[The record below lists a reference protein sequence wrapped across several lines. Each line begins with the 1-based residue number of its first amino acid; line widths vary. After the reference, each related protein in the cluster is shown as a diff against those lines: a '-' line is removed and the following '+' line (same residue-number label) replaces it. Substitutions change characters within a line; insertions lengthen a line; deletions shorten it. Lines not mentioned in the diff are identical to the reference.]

1 MLTTGLDAA
10 GGRGG
15 WCCWRAWHRQG
26 PTSGAPAALRR
37 DMGAGAADI
46 AQVVPAVR
54 DNLPDLPA
62 LQGGSWRDDRQVI
75 NGIIWRTRAG
85 APWRDLPERR
95 TPCQT
100 CYVGS
105 NILGKLGVRGRVK
118 AATIAHRLG
127 IMKPGSC
134 PLVSTPE
141 IPQRT
146 RVPCDDD
153 QGDEQAAGRAA
164 GVGLQLWT
172 GPDALGAR
180 PGSPTAEDGPGHVA
194 FLSWPLVPMV
204 VRRLSSRRGSRHGPP
219 DDAAIRDPT
228 RLRSRSR
235 LGRTRPGGPRQPKA
249 VGCRLARARPPRWR
263 ATGGRRRRAWTGGS

>member
-1 MLTTGLDAA
+1 VLTTGLDAA

-26 PTSGAPAALRR
+26 PTSGAPAALGR

-105 NILGKLGVRGRVK
+105 NILSSS
-118 AATIAHRLG
+118 A
-127 IMKPGSC
+127 S
-134 PLVSTPE
+134 
-141 IPQRT
+141 
-146 RVPCDDD
+146 
-153 QGDEQAAGRAA
+153 AAGWRRHHRPPARDNEAGILPA
-164 GVGLQLWT
+164 GVN
-172 GPDALGAR
+172 AR
-180 PGSPTAEDGPGHVA
+180 NTTTH
-194 FLSWPLVPMV
+194 
-204 VRRLSSRRGSRHGPP
+204 SS
-219 DDAAIRDPT
+219 T
-228 RLRSRSR
+228 M
-235 LGRTRPGGPRQPKA
+235 
-249 VGCRLARARPPRWR
+249 
-263 ATGGRRRRAWTGGS
+263 

>member
-1 MLTTGLDAA
+1 VLTTGLDAA

-26 PTSGAPAALRR
+26 PTSGAPAALGR

-105 NILGKLGVRGRVK
+105 NILGKLGVRGRVE
-118 AATIAHRLG
+118 A
-127 IMKPGSC
+127 P
-134 PLVSTPE
+134 P
-141 IPQRT
+141 
-146 RVPCDDD
+146 
-153 QGDEQAAGRAA
+153 
-164 GVGLQLWT
+164 
-172 GPDALGAR
+172 
-180 PGSPTAEDGPGHVA
+180 SPT
-194 FLSWPLVPMV
+194 
-204 VRRLSSRRGSRHGPP
+204 GSG
-219 DDAAIRDPT
+219 
-228 RLRSRSR
+228 
-235 LGRTRPGGPRQPKA
+235 
-249 VGCRLARARPPRWR
+249 
-263 ATGGRRRRAWTGGS
+263 